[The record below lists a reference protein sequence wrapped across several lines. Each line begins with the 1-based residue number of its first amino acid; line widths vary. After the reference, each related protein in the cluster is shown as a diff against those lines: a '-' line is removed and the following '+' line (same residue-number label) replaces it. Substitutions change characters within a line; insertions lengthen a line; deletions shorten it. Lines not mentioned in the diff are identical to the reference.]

1 MLHEKQTI
9 GCFDK
14 FAPKKKFSLKLKPT
28 RVLSRKLETHWS
40 NAIASAENRLKSQN
54 TKIISTTKIEPN
66 NLTQKVRLAK
76 KEGNFKAL
84 GPNPIPNHS
93 YQNFKNILQQ
103 LLQFCTVLSDL
114 HPVNNYYVCWSSS
127 KLPINEKISKIIKIR
142 NLCSCITYENLNLL
156 HRATPVLKKALS
168 RLLQNS

>member
-1 MLHEKQTI
+1 MLREKQTI

-14 FAPKKKFSLKLKPT
+14 FAPKKKFSLKLKQT

-93 YQNFKNILQQ
+93 YQN
-103 LLQFCTVLSDL
+103 
-114 HPVNNYYVCWSSS
+114 
-127 KLPINEKISKIIKIR
+127 
-142 NLCSCITYENLNLL
+142 
-156 HRATPVLKKALS
+156 LKKYFNNCYSFVLFC
-168 RLLQNS
+168 LIFTL